1 MNNEFKS
8 KFGIPFIFAVKG
20 SNKNTII
27 AEFKRRLINENI
39 DIEFN
44 ESIIQVKRIA
54 RFRLEDIIHE

>member
-27 AEFKRRLINENI
+27 AEFKRRLMNANI
-39 DIEFN
+39 DIEYN
-44 ESIIQVKRIA
+44 DSVKQVKKIA
-54 RFRLEDIIHE
+54 KFRLEDIIHE